1 MKIKLPKRHP
11 SHKKVYKN
19 MCYMHVTVR
28 TPNGEYMDYNKR
40 LDKWIP
46 RDIFYIP
53 NSFISYKKYIPFK
66 TLYRKILKWG
76 LPEGSTICINY
87 NWEEQNSEFTKWK
100 FCVKPILVRTGN
112 K

>member
-11 SHKKVYKN
+11 SRKKVYKN
-19 MCYMHVTVR
+19 MCWMHVNVR
-28 TPNGEYMDYNKR
+28 ANGEYMVYNKI

-46 RDIFYIP
+46 RDNLYIP

-66 TLYRKILKWG
+66 TLYRKILKWN
-76 LPEGSTICINY
+76 LPEGSIICINY
-87 NWEEQNSEFTKWK
+87 HWEEPNSEFTTWK
-100 FCVKPILVRTGN
+100 ILRPIPVMIE